1 MRARLITQVLVVL
14 LATLVVAAVVHTST
28 DFDSCLWNGTS
39 HRSASHSSH
48 ACQVCGLGS
57 WALTANS
64 PAVAPVDTAV
74 LLDLPGSH
82 LWRPADR
89 EESSAPRA
97 PPVLPA

>member
-1 MRARLITQVLVVL
+1 MHARLIKQVLTLV
-14 LATLVVAAVVHTST
+14 LATLVVAAVVHTSA
-28 DFDSCLWNGTS
+28 DFDSCLWYGTS

-57 WALTANS
+57 WAVTSIS
-64 PAVAPVDTAV
+64 PAVAPVHTAI

-97 PPVLPA
+97 PPILPA